1 MVMKKI
7 LITRK
12 LIKDSEDKAS
22 KTFDPIF
29 NSNDELYSQT
39 KVIEMS
45 KGCDGILTSL
55 TDKMD
60 KETIDKLPDTI
71 KIISN
76 FAVGFGNIDLEAA
89 KKKGIA
95 VTNTPEVL
103 SDATAEIGILLIL
116 GACRR
121 AAEGIEAAREGGWK
135 WSADY
140 LIGKQLTGTR
150 LGILGMGRI
159 GQKIAKI
166 AKSLGM
172 VIHYHNRSKLKDEK
186 EDGAI
191 YHDSIKS
198 LFSVSDV
205 LSICCPATK
214 ETENMINKDTVEY
227 FPKGAIITNVA
238 RGDIIEDEALI
249 DALNRRKIYAV
260 GLDVYKNEPNLNPG
274 YLKIKTAFIL
284 PHLGSATKD
293 TRIAMANLAIDN
305 IDEFFKTGKCTNKV
319 N

>member
-1 MVMKKI
+1 MKKI

-12 LIKDSEDKAS
+12 LIKESEDKAS
-22 KTFDPIF
+22 KTFNPIL
-29 NSNDELYSQT
+29 NSNDELYSQS

-55 TDKMD
+55 TDRMD
-60 KETIDKLPDTI
+60 QETINKLPDTI

-89 KKKGIA
+89 KKRGIA

-150 LGILGMGRI
+150 LGISGMGRI
-159 GQKIAKI
+159 EQKIAKI
-166 AKSLGM
+166 AKSLGL

-191 YHDSIKS
+191 YHDNIKS

-214 ETENMINKDTVEY
+214 ETENMINKKTVEY

-260 GLDVYKNEPNLNPG
+260 GLDVYKNEPNLNQG

-305 IDEFFKTGKCTNKV
+305 IDEFFKTGNCINKV
-319 N
+319 V

>member
-1 MVMKKI
+1 MKKI

-22 KTFDPIF
+22 KNFDPIF
-29 NSNDELYSQT
+29 NSNDELYSQS

-89 KKKGIA
+89 KKRGIT

-172 VIHYHNRSKLKDEK
+172 VIHYHNRSKLKDDK

-191 YHDSIKS
+191 YHDNIKS

-305 IDEFFKTGKCTNKV
+305 IDEFFKTGSCKNKV